1 MIDRARVLARFAL
14 VQDGDY
20 FQILGVP
27 RDASAY
33 EIRRAHQI
41 LAREFGTLALAPAVC
56 RELEKELM
64 AIRTVLDEGLR
75 VLGNVDL
82 RRRYQRHL
90 TSSAGTPGASAPSVS
105 AD

>member
-1 MIDRARVLARFAL
+1 MARFAL

-20 FQILGVP
+20 FQILGVS
-27 RDASAY
+27 RDAGAY
-33 EIRRAHQI
+33 EIRHAHQT
-41 LAREFGTLALAPAVC
+41 LARQFGAAALAPAIAG
-56 RELEKELM
+56 ELGNELL

-75 VLGNVDL
+75 VLGNVEL

-90 TSSAGTPGASAPSVS
+90 TSPSSGGSTASASSVS